1 MDAWKIQ
8 SLAPNRLSLIYF
20 WNRKVKLNEKKKRK
34 KEEEEEKEQS
44 KTKSS
49 LWKKLSSFALKWRD
63 PDSPL
68 SYMFL

>member
-1 MDAWKIQ
+1 M
-8 SLAPNRLSLIYF
+8 N
-20 WNRKVKLNEKKKRK
+20 KKKRK
-34 KEEEEEKEQS
+34 KKEEEEKEQS